1 MISRHP
7 IVPFVVAAALLSN
20 GGHAMAQGA
29 FPAPLPGQTQTQTQS
44 NASPFPP
51 INGSAPAPA
60 PMAAPANAFPPA
72 GPAAFGGGG
81 GGFAAP
87 PQQVGP
93 GESCM
98 KEFVPLREEA
108 ERRGKLIQAASKRK
122 ATPVEACKLFKS
134 FSQAEVKMIKYI
146 EANSA
151 RCGIPGQIAEQLKT
165 NHKGT
170 EGIQQKVCTVAEQMQ
185 KGGGPA
191 AQPGLSDVLGTSAAL
206 PEANATKKGGS
217 TFDSL
222 TGNPLTR

>member
-1 MISRHP
+1 MIVRHRIAP
-7 IVPFVVAAALLSN
+7 LIVAAVMMTAGQAS
-20 GGHAMAQGA
+20 AQSA

-51 INGSAPAPA
+51 INGNSAP
-60 PMAAPANAFPPA
+60 PANAFPSP

-81 GGFAAP
+81 GGFAAAP
-87 PQQVGP
+87 PQGGP
-93 GESCM
+93 GENCM

-134 FSQAEVKMIKYI
+134 FGQAEIKMIKYV
-146 EANSA
+146 EANA
-151 RCGIPGQIAEQLKT
+151 TKCGIPSQIAEQLKT

-185 KGGGPA
+185 KGGGGPA
-191 AQPGLSDVLGTSAAL
+191 APSLSDVIGSSASL
-206 PEANATKKGGS
+206 PEANTAKKGGS
-217 TFDSL
+217 AFDTL
-222 TGNPLTR
+222 TGNVLTR

>member
-1 MISRHP
+1 MITRHP
-7 IVPFVVAAALLSN
+7 VVPFVVAALLLSA
-20 GGHAMAQGA
+20 GHAMAQGA
-29 FPAPLPGQTQTQTQS
+29 FPAPLPGQTQTQS

-51 INGSAPAPA
+51 INGNAPAPA

-81 GGFAAP
+81 GGGFAP
-87 PQQVGP
+87 PQAAGPGP

-191 AQPGLSDVLGTSAAL
+191 AAPGLSDVLGTSAAL
-206 PEANATKKGGS
+206 PEANTSKKGGS
-217 TFDSL
+217 AFDTL
-222 TGNPLTR
+222 TGNVLTR

>member
-1 MISRHP
+1 MIIRHP
-7 IVPFVVAAALLSN
+7 LVPFAVAAVLLSA
-20 GGHAMAQGA
+20 GHALAQSA
-29 FPAPLPGQTQTQTQS
+29 FPAPLPGQTQS

-51 INGSAPAPA
+51 INGNAPA

-72 GPAAFGGGG
+72 AGPAAFGGGG
-81 GGFAAP
+81 GGFAP
-87 PQQVGP
+87 PQQQAGP
-93 GESCM
+93 SDSCM
-98 KEFVPLREEA
+98 KDFVPLREEA
-108 ERRGKLIQAASKRK
+108 ERRGKLIQEASKKK
-122 ATPVEACKLFKS
+122 ATPVEACKLFRN
-134 FSQAEVKMIKYI
+134 FSQAEIKMIKYV

-170 EGIQQKVCTVAEQMQ
+170 EGIQQKVCNVAEQMQ
-185 KGGGPA
+185 KGGSP

-206 PEANATKKGGS
+206 PEANTGKKGGS